1 MEISV
6 IGLGYIG
13 LPTAAIIAAAKVRV
27 NGIDLVNQVVDMVN
41 QGINFHIT
49 EPGLN
54 AIVERVV
61 ADGYLHASRVV
72 KASDVFIIAVPTPLL
87 KNSYQPDLSYVKSA
101 IEQISLVLKFGDIII
116 IESTLPVGT
125 TEQMIQILGTL
136 RTDLCFSTDN
146 QEPDVHVVYSPE
158 RVLPGKIL
166 EELVTNDRVIGS
178 LTTNGAEKAEKIY
191 KLFVKGRIFHT
202 NIKTA
207 EMVKLTENS
216 FRDVNIAF
224 ANELS
229 IICDKLDID
238 VWKLI
243 SLANHHPRVNILQ
256 PGPGVGGHCIAVDP
270 WFLINKTPGEA
281 KLIHMARIVNH
292 NKEQWVL
299 DKVDLAVLTFLRKN
313 PAKSLKEIIIA
324 CFGLTF
330 KPDIDDL
337 RESPALKIVT
347 QLGQKYPNK
356 VIAVEPNIKIEP
368 EGIYLVNMNEALAK
382 ADILLLLVD
391 HKAFKKLKVTH
402 LLNKEVIDTKGV
414 W

>member
-1 MEISV
+1 M
-6 IGLGYIG
+6 
-13 LPTAAIIAAAKVRV
+13 
-27 NGIDLVNQVVDMVN
+27 
-41 QGINFHIT
+41 
-49 EPGLN
+49 
-54 AIVERVV
+54 
-61 ADGYLHASRVV
+61 
-72 KASDVFIIAVPTPLL
+72 
-87 KNSYQPDLSYVKSA
+87 
-101 IEQISLVLKFGDIII
+101 
-116 IESTLPVGT
+116 
-125 TEQMIQILGTL
+125 
-136 RTDLCFSTDN
+136 
-146 QEPDVHVVYSPE
+146 
-158 RVLPGKIL
+158 
-166 EELVTNDRVIGS
+166 
-178 LTTNGAEKAEKIY
+178 
-191 KLFVKGRIFHT
+191 
-202 NIKTA
+202 
-207 EMVKLTENS
+207 
-216 FRDVNIAF
+216 
-224 ANELS
+224 
-229 IICDKLDID
+229 
-238 VWKLI
+238 
-243 SLANHHPRVNILQ
+243 Q

>member
-178 LTTNGAEKAEKIY
+178 LTTNSAEKAEKIY

-238 VWKLI
+238 VWELI

-292 NKEQWVL
+292 NKEQWIL
-299 DKVDLAVLTFLRKN
+299 DKVDLAVLAFLRKN

-368 EGIYLVNMNEALAK
+368 DGIYLVNMNEALVN

-402 LLNKEVIDTKGV
+402 LLNKEIIDTKGV